1 MVARVV
7 LIFTI
12 IAALIAIAVIA
23 LTIRTAVK
31 NKKSFTKG
39 KTVGTVLLS
48 LFLVVIVVTNAVILN
63 FNNVIDIYFNK
74 INMDSPEIKQ
84 ARDDAKTLTQEIEG
98 EGIVLLKNEGNALP
112 LQDSK
117 INVFGYSSLSVA
129 YGGTGSGAGDE
140 STNIDLY
147 TGLQNA
153 GFETNTDL
161 KKFYEE
167 RLTEKTG
174 TDIFHLTGGDYN
186 NYEPS
191 TDEFTDDII
200 ENAKSF
206 SDTAVVVFSRSGGE
220 GGDLPTD
227 MDGKIGGTAGK
238 HYLELTDNERTM
250 LDMVEKN
257 FDKIVVLINSGNP
270 MELGFL
276 DEKEISAAMW
286 VGNPGSTGCN
296 AIGEVLCGKVN
307 PSGRLADTYAY
318 DVTSNPAY
326 YNSGDFEYPNTD
338 SIVQTQWFELDHY
351 LYLDYQENIYVGYRY
366 YETRWIDN
374 ETGECDEDAYH
385 KAVQY
390 PFGYGLSY
398 TDFTQQISNFE
409 NNGTTI
415 KLDVTVKNTGNV
427 SGKDVVQIYETAPYY
442 VGGIEKAHVN
452 LVDYGKTSEINPG
465 DSETIT
471 FEIPLENLASYDWQ
485 GMKAD
490 GGAYVLEE
498 GTYELKVMNNS
509 HDVLDSKSFEV
520 EHDVIYNDE
529 NSGKRTSDNVA
540 AINHFDDVSN
550 GNSIT
555 YVSRAD
561 WEKTDVTTRPEWK
574 DASQD
579 IIDAI
584 ENPVYPVDDADE
596 EIVIKDNGL
605 TVDDMKGLSYDDPQW
620 DKLLEQLSVN
630 DMVQLTGFGGFATAE
645 VKSVGKYKTLDTDG
659 PAGINGLVNGAS
671 GIQYTSAV
679 TLASTWN
686 QELAQ
691 KLGESMGNEA
701 KEYGVSGLYAPAMNI
716 HRTAFGGRNF
726 EYYSEDGV
734 LAGKIAA
741 GFARGTAE
749 NGIYCYIKHFAL
761 DNQETNRENVCV
773 WCNEQAMREVYFK
786 AFELAVKEGNAT
798 AVMDSDSRIGT
809 DWCGGCSELNND
821 VLRNEWGFQGMVI
834 TDYIGD
840 NFKDADIAIFNGC
853 DLMLSTLGEKV
864 TDIVLDNNSGLQAL
878 RNASHN
884 ILYTIANSNAQEL
897 SKSGMSTWVF
907 VLGAVDIILIGLCCF
922 GIFQV
927 AWKKKNSK

>member
-1 MVARVV
+1 MTAKTV
-7 LIFTI
+7 LIFTVI
-12 IAALIAIAVIA
+12 VAVIA
-23 LTIRTAVK
+23 VLAIVMNIRAGVK
-31 NKKSFTKG
+31 GKGTFTK
-39 KTVGTVLLS
+39 KRTVGTILLSVLLI
-48 LFLVVIVVTNAVILN
+48 IVVAANTAIYK
-63 FNNVIDIYFNK
+63 FNNIIDIYFNK

-84 ARDDAKTLTQEIEG
+84 ARDDAKNLTEEIES
-98 EGIVLLKNEGNALP
+98 EGIVLLKNENNALP
-112 LQDSK
+112 IQGK
-117 INVFGYSSLSVA
+117 INLFGYSSLSVA

-140 STNIDLY
+140 SSNIDLY

-153 GFETNTDL
+153 GFETNDEL
-161 KKFYEE
+161 KSFYEE

-191 TDEFTDDII
+191 ADEFTDDII
-200 ENAKSF
+200 NNAKNF
-206 SDTAVVVFSRSGGE
+206 SNTAVVVFSRSGGE

-227 MDGKIGGTAGK
+227 MDGKEGGTAGK
-238 HYLELTDNERTM
+238 HYLELTDNERAM
-250 LDMVEKN
+250 LDIAEEN
-257 FDKIVVLINSGNP
+257 FDKVVVLINSGNP

-276 DEKEISAAMW
+276 EEEQIDAALW

-296 AIGEVLCGKVN
+296 AIGSVLCGDTN

-318 DVTSNPAY
+318 DVTANPAY

-338 SIVQTQWFELDHY
+338 SIVQTQWFELEHY

-366 YETRWIDN
+366 YETRWVDN
-374 ETGECDEDAYH
+374 ETGKCDEVAYH

-398 TDFTQQISNFE
+398 TDFTQKITGFE
-409 NNGTTI
+409 NDGTTV
-415 KLDVTVKNTGNV
+415 KMDVTVTNTGDV

-452 LVDYGKTSEINPG
+452 LIDYGKTQVLEPG
-465 DSETIT
+465 KSETVS
-471 FEIPLENLASYDWQ
+471 FEIPVEDLASYDWQ
-485 GMKAD
+485 GIKAD
-490 GGAYVLEE
+490 GGAYVLEA
-498 GTYELKVMNNS
+498 GNYEIKVMNNA
-509 HDVLDSKSFEV
+509 HDVLDSKSF
-520 EHDVIYNDE
+520 DVKEDIIYNEAND
-529 NSGKRTSDNVA
+529 GKRGSDVTE
-540 AINHFDDVSN
+540 AINHFDNVSN

-561 WEKTDVTTRPEWK
+561 WEGTDVTERPEWK
-574 DASQD
+574 DASEE
-579 IIDAI
+579 IIDAL
-584 ENPVYPVDDADE
+584 ENPKFPVNDSDE
-596 EIVIKDNGL
+596 PITFAKNGL
-605 TVDDMKGLSYDDPQW
+605 TVDDMKGLDYDDPQW
-620 DKLLEQLSVN
+620 EKLLEQLSVD

-645 VKSVGKYKTLDTDG
+645 VSSVGKYKTMDTDG

-691 KLGESMGNEA
+691 RLGESMSNEA

-734 LAGKIAA
+734 LAGKTAA
-741 GFARGTAE
+741 GFARGTAK

-773 WCNEQAMREVYFK
+773 WTSEQAIREVYLK

-798 AVMDSDSRIGT
+798 AVMDADSRIGT
-809 DWCGGCSELNND
+809 DWCGGSSALNND

-840 NFKDADIAIFNGC
+840 NFKDADVAIFNGC

-864 TDIVLDNNSGLQAL
+864 TDIVLDNNSGQQAL
-878 RNASHN
+878 RKACHN
-884 ILYTIANSNAQEL
+884 ILYTIANSDAQEL
-897 SKSGMSTWVF
+897 SKSGLSTWVYIMGIAD
-907 VLGAVDIILIGLCCF
+907 VLLLAVMVFGLYK
-922 GIFQV
+922 V
-927 AWKKKNSK
+927 TWKKRK

>member
-1 MVARVV
+1 MTAKTV
-7 LIFTI
+7 LIFTVI
-12 IAALIAIAVIA
+12 VAVIA
-23 LTIRTAVK
+23 VLAIVMTIRAGVK
-31 NKKSFTKG
+31 GKGTFTK
-39 KTVGTVLLS
+39 KRTVGTILLS
-48 LFLVVIVVTNAVILN
+48 ALLIIVVAANTAIYK
-63 FNNVIDIYFNK
+63 FNNIIDIYFNK

-84 ARDDAKTLTQEIEG
+84 ARDDAKNLTEEIES
-98 EGIVLLKNEGNALP
+98 EGIVLLKNENNALP
-112 LQDSK
+112 IQGK
-117 INVFGYSSLSVA
+117 INLFGYSSLSVA

-140 STNIDLY
+140 SSNIDLY

-153 GFETNTDL
+153 GFETNDEL
-161 KKFYEE
+161 KSFYEE

-191 TDEFTDDII
+191 ADEFTDDII
-200 ENAKSF
+200 DNAKNF

-227 MDGKIGGTAGK
+227 MDGKEGGTAGK
-238 HYLELTDNERTM
+238 HYLELTDNERAM
-250 LDMVEKN
+250 LDIAEEN
-257 FDKIVVLINSGNP
+257 FDKVVVLINSGNP

-276 DEKEISAAMW
+276 EEEQIDAALW

-296 AIGEVLCGKVN
+296 AIGSVLCGDIN

-318 DVTSNPAY
+318 DVTANPAY

-338 SIVQTQWFELDHY
+338 SIVQTQWFELEHY

-366 YETRWIDN
+366 YETRWLDN
-374 ETGECDEDAYH
+374 ETGKCDEAAYH

-398 TDFTQQISNFE
+398 TDFTQKITGFE
-409 NNGTTI
+409 NDGTTV
-415 KLDVTVKNTGNV
+415 KMDVTVTNTGDV

-452 LVDYGKTSEINPG
+452 LIDYGKTQVLEPG
-465 DSETIT
+465 KSETVS
-471 FEIPLENLASYDWQ
+471 FEIPVEDLASYDWQ
-485 GMKAD
+485 GIKAD
-490 GGAYVLEE
+490 GGAYVLEA
-498 GTYELKVMNNS
+498 GNYEIKVMNNA
-509 HDVLDSKSFEV
+509 HDVLDSKSF
-520 EHDVIYNDE
+520 DVKEDIIYNEAND
-529 NSGKRTSDNVA
+529 GKRGSDVTEA
-540 AINHFDDVSN
+540 VNHFDNVSN

-561 WEKTDVTTRPEWK
+561 WEGTDITERPEWK
-574 DASQD
+574 DASEE
-579 IIDAI
+579 IIDAL
-584 ENPVYPVDDADE
+584 ENPKFPVNDSDE
-596 EIVIKDNGL
+596 PITFAKNGL
-605 TVDDMKGLSYDDPQW
+605 TVDDMKGLDYDDPQW
-620 DKLLEQLSVN
+620 EKLLEQLSVD

-645 VKSVGKYKTLDTDG
+645 VNSVGKYKTMDTDG

-686 QELAQ
+686 QDLAQ
-691 KLGESMGNEA
+691 KLGESMSNEA

-734 LAGKIAA
+734 LAGKTAA
-741 GFARGTAE
+741 GFARGTAK

-773 WCNEQAMREVYFK
+773 WTSEQAIREVYLK

-798 AVMDSDSRIGT
+798 AVMDADSRIGT
-809 DWCGGCSELNND
+809 DWCGGSSALNND

-840 NFKDADIAIFNGC
+840 NFKDADVAIFNGC

-864 TDIVLDNNSGLQAL
+864 TDIVLDNNSGQQAL
-878 RNASHN
+878 RKACHN
-884 ILYTIANSNAQEL
+884 ILYTIANSDAQEL
-897 SKSGMSTWVF
+897 SKSGLSTWVY
-907 VLGAVDIILIGLCCF
+907 VMGIADALLLAVTFFGLYKV
-922 GIFQV
+922 I
-927 AWKKKNSK
+927 WKKRK

>member
-1 MVARVV
+1 MTAKTV
-7 LIFTI
+7 LIFTVI
-12 IAALIAIAVIA
+12 VAVLAVLAIAM
-23 LTIRTAVK
+23 TIRAGVK
-31 NKKSFTKG
+31 GKGTFTKG
-39 KTVGTVLLS
+39 RTVGTVLLS
-48 LFLVVIVVTNAVILN
+48 LLLIIIVGANGAIYN
-63 FNNVIDIYFNK
+63 FNNIIDIYFNK

-84 ARDDAKTLTQEIEG
+84 ARDDAKDLTEEIES
-98 EGIVLLKNEGNALP
+98 EGIVLLKNENNALP
-112 LQDSK
+112 IQGK
-117 INVFGYSSLSVA
+117 INLFGYSSLSVA

-140 STNIDLY
+140 SNNVDLY

-153 GFETNTDL
+153 GFETNDEL
-161 KKFYEE
+161 KTFYEE

-191 TDEFTDDII
+191 ADEFTDDII
-200 ENAKSF
+200 DNAKSF

-227 MDGKIGGTAGK
+227 MADKVGGTAGK
-238 HYLELTDNERTM
+238 HYLELTDNERDM
-250 LDMVEKN
+250 LDIAEAN
-257 FDKIVVLINSGNP
+257 FDKVVVLINSGNP

-276 DEKEISAAMW
+276 DEDQIDAALW
-286 VGNPGSTGCN
+286 IGNPGSTGCN
-296 AIGEVLCGKVN
+296 AIGSVLCGEVN

-318 DVTSNPAY
+318 DVTANPAY

-338 SIVQTQWFELDHY
+338 SLVQTQWFELEHY

-366 YETRWIDN
+366 YETRWVDN
-374 ETGECDEDAYH
+374 ETGKCDEEAYH

-398 TDFTQQISNFE
+398 TDFTQKITGFE
-409 NNGTTI
+409 NDGTTV
-415 KLDVTVKNTGNV
+415 KMDVTVTNTEDV

-442 VGGIEKAHVN
+442 VGGIEKSHVN
-452 LVDYGKTSEINPG
+452 LIDYGKTQILEPGASEII
-465 DSETIT
+465 S
-471 FEIPLENLASYDWQ
+471 FEIPVEDLASYDWQ
-485 GMKAD
+485 GIKAD
-490 GGAYVLEE
+490 GGSYVLEA
-498 GTYELKVMNNS
+498 GTYEIKVMDNA
-509 HDVLDSKSFEV
+509 HDVLDSKSFDVDE
-520 EHDVIYNDE
+520 DVIYNEANDE
-529 NSGKRTSDNVA
+529 KRESDVTE
-540 AINHFDDVSN
+540 AINHFDNVSN

-561 WEKTDVTTRPEWK
+561 WEGTDVTERPDWK
-574 DASQD
+574 DASEE
-579 IIDAI
+579 IIDAL
-584 ENPVYPVDDADE
+584 ENPKFPVDDSDE
-596 EIVIKDNGL
+596 PITFAKNGL
-605 TVDDMKGLSYDDPQW
+605 TVDDMKGLDYDDPQW
-620 DKLLEQLSVN
+620 DKLLEQLSLD

-645 VKSVGKYKTLDTDG
+645 VSSVGKYKTMDTDG

-691 KLGESMGNEA
+691 KLGESMSNEA
-701 KEYGVSGLYAPAMNI
+701 KVYGVSGLYAPAMNI

-726 EYYSEDGV
+726 EYYSEDGI
-734 LAGKIAA
+734 LAGKTAA
-741 GFARGTAE
+741 GFARETAE

-773 WCNEQAMREVYFK
+773 WTSEQAIREIYLK

-798 AVMDSDSRIGT
+798 AVMDADSRIGT
-809 DWCGGCSELNND
+809 DWCGGSSALNND
-821 VLRNEWGFQGMVI
+821 VLRNEWGFKGMVI

-864 TDIVLDNNSGLQAL
+864 TDIVLDNNSGQQAL
-878 RNASHN
+878 RKACHN

-897 SKSGMSTWVF
+897 SKSGLSTWVYVMGIVD
-907 VLGAVDIILIGLCCF
+907 VLLLALIIFGLYK
-922 GIFQV
+922 V
-927 AWKKKNSK
+927 AWKKRK

>member
-1 MVARVV
+1 MTAKTV
-7 LIFTI
+7 LIFTVI
-12 IAALIAIAVIA
+12 VAVIA
-23 LTIRTAVK
+23 VLAIVMNIRAGVK
-31 NKKSFTKG
+31 GKGTFTK
-39 KTVGTVLLS
+39 KRTVGTILLSVLLI
-48 LFLVVIVVTNAVILN
+48 IVVAANTAIYK
-63 FNNVIDIYFNK
+63 FNNIIDIYFNK

-84 ARDDAKTLTQEIEG
+84 ARDDAKNLTEEIES
-98 EGIVLLKNEGNALP
+98 EGIVLLKNENNALP
-112 LQDSK
+112 IQGK
-117 INVFGYSSLSVA
+117 INLFGYSSLSVA

-140 STNIDLY
+140 SSNIDLY

-153 GFETNTDL
+153 GFETNDEL
-161 KKFYEE
+161 KSFYEE

-191 TDEFTDDII
+191 ADEFTDDII
-200 ENAKSF
+200 NNAKNF
-206 SDTAVVVFSRSGGE
+206 SNTAVVVFSRSGGE

-227 MDGKIGGTAGK
+227 MDGKEGGTAGK
-238 HYLELTDNERTM
+238 HYLELTDNERAM
-250 LDMVEKN
+250 LDIAEEN
-257 FDKIVVLINSGNP
+257 FDKVVVLINSGNP

-276 DEKEISAAMW
+276 EEEQIDAALW

-296 AIGEVLCGKVN
+296 AIGSVLCGDTN

-318 DVTSNPAY
+318 DVTANPAY

-338 SIVQTQWFELDHY
+338 SIVQTQWFELEHY

-366 YETRWIDN
+366 YETRWVDN
-374 ETGECDEDAYH
+374 ETGKCDEVAYH

-398 TDFTQQISNFE
+398 TDFTQKITGFE
-409 NNGTTI
+409 NDGTTV
-415 KLDVTVKNTGNV
+415 KMDVTVTNTGDV

-452 LVDYGKTSEINPG
+452 LIDYGKTQVLEPG
-465 DSETIT
+465 KSETVS
-471 FEIPLENLASYDWQ
+471 FEIPVEDLASYDWQ
-485 GMKAD
+485 GIKAD
-490 GGAYVLEE
+490 GGAYVLEA
-498 GTYELKVMNNS
+498 GNYEIKVMNNA
-509 HDVLDSKSFEV
+509 HDVLDSKNF
-520 EHDVIYNDE
+520 DVKEDIIYNEAND
-529 NSGKRTSDNVA
+529 GKRGSDVTE
-540 AINHFDDVSN
+540 AINHFDNVSN

-561 WEKTDVTTRPEWK
+561 WEGTDVTERPEWK
-574 DASQD
+574 DASEE
-579 IIDAI
+579 IIDAL
-584 ENPVYPVDDADE
+584 ENPKFPVNDSDE
-596 EIVIKDNGL
+596 PITFAKNGL
-605 TVDDMKGLSYDDPQW
+605 TVDDMKGLDYDDPQW
-620 DKLLEQLSVN
+620 EKLLEQLSVD

-645 VKSVGKYKTLDTDG
+645 VSSVGKYKTMDTDG

-691 KLGESMGNEA
+691 RLGESMSNEA

-734 LAGKIAA
+734 LAGKTAA
-741 GFARGTAE
+741 GFARGTAK

-773 WCNEQAMREVYFK
+773 WTSEQAIREVYLK

-798 AVMDSDSRIGT
+798 AVMDADSRIGT
-809 DWCGGCSELNND
+809 DWCGGSSALNND

-840 NFKDADIAIFNGC
+840 NFKDADVAIFNGC

-864 TDIVLDNNSGLQAL
+864 TDIVLDNNSGQQAL
-878 RNASHN
+878 RKACHN
-884 ILYTIANSNAQEL
+884 ILYTIANSDAQEL
-897 SKSGMSTWVF
+897 SKSGLSTWVYIMGIAD
-907 VLGAVDIILIGLCCF
+907 VLLLAVMFFGLYK
-922 GIFQV
+922 V
-927 AWKKKNSK
+927 TWKKRK

>member
-1 MVARVV
+1 MTAKTV
-7 LIFTI
+7 LIFTVI
-12 IAALIAIAVIA
+12 VAVIA
-23 LTIRTAVK
+23 VLAIVMTIRAGVK
-31 NKKSFTKG
+31 GKGTFTK
-39 KTVGTVLLS
+39 KRTAGTILLS
-48 LFLVVIVVTNAVILN
+48 ILLIIVVAANTAIYK
-63 FNNVIDIYFNK
+63 FNNIIDIYFNK

-84 ARDDAKTLTQEIEG
+84 ARDDAKNLTEEIES
-98 EGIVLLKNEGNALP
+98 EGIVLLKNENNALP
-112 LQDSK
+112 IQGK
-117 INVFGYSSLSVA
+117 INLFGYSSLSVA

-140 STNIDLY
+140 SSNIDLY

-153 GFETNTDL
+153 GFETNDEL
-161 KKFYEE
+161 KSFYEE

-191 TDEFTDDII
+191 ADEFTDDII
-200 ENAKSF
+200 DNAKNF

-227 MDGKIGGTAGK
+227 MDGKEGGTAGK
-238 HYLELTDNERTM
+238 HYLELTDNERAM
-250 LDMVEKN
+250 LDIAEEN
-257 FDKIVVLINSGNP
+257 FDKVVVLINSGNP

-276 DEKEISAAMW
+276 EEEQIDAALW

-296 AIGEVLCGKVN
+296 AIGSVLCGDTN

-318 DVTSNPAY
+318 DVTANPAY

-338 SIVQTQWFELDHY
+338 SIVQTQWFELEHY

-366 YETRWIDN
+366 YETRWVDN
-374 ETGECDEDAYH
+374 ETGKCDEAAYH

-398 TDFTQQISNFE
+398 TDFTQKITGFE
-409 NNGTTI
+409 NDGTTV
-415 KLDVTVKNTGNV
+415 KMDVTVTNTGDV

-452 LVDYGKTSEINPG
+452 LIDYGKTQVLEPG
-465 DSETIT
+465 KSETVS
-471 FEIPLENLASYDWQ
+471 FEIPVEDLASYDWQ
-485 GMKAD
+485 GIKAD
-490 GGAYVLEE
+490 GGAYVLEA
-498 GTYELKVMNNS
+498 GNYEIKVMNNA
-509 HDVLDSKSFEV
+509 HDVLDSKSF
-520 EHDVIYNDE
+520 DVKEDIIYNEAND
-529 NSGKRTSDNVA
+529 GKRGSDVTEA
-540 AINHFDDVSN
+540 VNHFDNVSN

-561 WEKTDVTTRPEWK
+561 WEGTDITERPEWK
-574 DASQD
+574 DASEE
-579 IIDAI
+579 IIDAL
-584 ENPVYPVDDADE
+584 ENPKFPVNDSDE
-596 EIVIKDNGL
+596 PITFAKNGL
-605 TVDDMKGLSYDDPQW
+605 TVEDMKGLDYDDPQW
-620 DKLLEQLSVN
+620 EKLLEQLSVD

-645 VKSVGKYKTLDTDG
+645 VNSVGKYKTMDTDG

-691 KLGESMGNEA
+691 KLGESMSNEA

-734 LAGKIAA
+734 LAGKTAA
-741 GFARGTAE
+741 GFARGTAK

-773 WCNEQAMREVYFK
+773 WTSEQAIREIYLK

-798 AVMDSDSRIGT
+798 AVMDADSRIGT
-809 DWCGGCSELNND
+809 DWCGGSSALNND
-821 VLRNEWGFQGMVI
+821 VLRNEWGFHGMVI

-840 NFKDADIAIFNGC
+840 NFKDADVAIFNGC

-864 TDIVLDNNSGLQAL
+864 TDIVLDNNSGQQAL
-878 RNASHN
+878 RKACHN
-884 ILYTIANSNAQEL
+884 ILYTIANSDAQEL
-897 SKSGMSTWVF
+897 SKSGLSTWVY
-907 VLGAVDIILIGLCCF
+907 VMGIADALLLAVTLLGLYKVT
-922 GIFQV
+922 
-927 AWKKKNSK
+927 WKKRK

>member
-1 MVARVV
+1 MTAKTV
-7 LIFTI
+7 LIFTVI
-12 IAALIAIAVIA
+12 VAVIA
-23 LTIRTAVK
+23 VLAIVMTIRAGVK
-31 NKKSFTKG
+31 GKGTFTK
-39 KTVGTVLLS
+39 KRTVGTILLS
-48 LFLVVIVVTNAVILN
+48 ALLIIVVAANTAIYK
-63 FNNVIDIYFNK
+63 FNNIIDIYFNK

-84 ARDDAKTLTQEIEG
+84 ARDDAKNLTEEIES
-98 EGIVLLKNEGNALP
+98 EGIVLLKNENNALP
-112 LQDSK
+112 IQGK
-117 INVFGYSSLSVA
+117 INLFGYSSLSVA

-140 STNIDLY
+140 SSNIDLY

-153 GFETNTDL
+153 GFETNDEL
-161 KKFYEE
+161 KSFYEE

-191 TDEFTDDII
+191 ADEFTDDII
-200 ENAKSF
+200 DNAKNF

-227 MDGKIGGTAGK
+227 MDGKEGGTAGK
-238 HYLELTDNERTM
+238 HYLELTDNERAM
-250 LDMVEKN
+250 LDIAEEN
-257 FDKIVVLINSGNP
+257 FDKVVVLINSGNP

-276 DEKEISAAMW
+276 EEEQIDAALW

-296 AIGEVLCGKVN
+296 AIGSVLCGDIN

-318 DVTSNPAY
+318 DVTANPAY

-338 SIVQTQWFELDHY
+338 SIVQTQWFELEHY

-366 YETRWIDN
+366 YETRWVDN
-374 ETGECDEDAYH
+374 ETGKCDEAAYH

-398 TDFTQQISNFE
+398 TDFTQKITGFE
-409 NNGTTI
+409 NDGTTV
-415 KLDVTVKNTGNV
+415 KMDVTVTNTGDV

-452 LVDYGKTSEINPG
+452 LIDYGKTQVLEPG
-465 DSETIT
+465 KSETVS
-471 FEIPLENLASYDWQ
+471 FEIPVEDLASYDWQ
-485 GMKAD
+485 GIKAD
-490 GGAYVLEE
+490 GGAYVLEA
-498 GTYELKVMNNS
+498 GNYEIKVMNNA
-509 HDVLDSKSFEV
+509 HDVLDSKSF
-520 EHDVIYNDE
+520 DVKEDIIYNEAND
-529 NSGKRTSDNVA
+529 GKRGSDVTEA
-540 AINHFDDVSN
+540 VNHFDNVSN

-561 WEKTDVTTRPEWK
+561 WEGTDITERPEWK
-574 DASQD
+574 DASEE
-579 IIDAI
+579 IIDAL
-584 ENPVYPVDDADE
+584 ENPKFPVNDSDE
-596 EIVIKDNGL
+596 PITFAKNGL
-605 TVDDMKGLSYDDPQW
+605 TVDDMKGLDYDDPQW
-620 DKLLEQLSVN
+620 EKLLEQLSVD

-645 VKSVGKYKTLDTDG
+645 VNSVGKYKTMDTDG

-686 QELAQ
+686 QDLAQ
-691 KLGESMGNEA
+691 KLGESMSNEA

-734 LAGKIAA
+734 LAGKTAA
-741 GFARGTAE
+741 GFARGTAK

-773 WCNEQAMREVYFK
+773 WTSEQAIREVYLK

-798 AVMDSDSRIGT
+798 AVMDADSRIGT
-809 DWCGGCSELNND
+809 DWCGGSSALNND

-840 NFKDADIAIFNGC
+840 NFKDADVAIFNGC

-864 TDIVLDNNSGLQAL
+864 TDIVLDNNSGQQAL
-878 RNASHN
+878 RKACHN
-884 ILYTIANSNAQEL
+884 ILYTIANSDAQEL
-897 SKSGMSTWVF
+897 SKSGLSTWVY
-907 VLGAVDIILIGLCCF
+907 VMGIADALLLAVTFFGLYKV
-922 GIFQV
+922 I
-927 AWKKKNSK
+927 WKKRK

>member
-1 MVARVV
+1 MTAKTV
-7 LIFTI
+7 LIFTVI
-12 IAALIAIAVIA
+12 VAVLAVFAIAM
-23 LTIRTAVK
+23 TIRAGVK
-31 NKKSFTKG
+31 GKGTFTKG
-39 KTVGTVLLS
+39 RTVGTVLLS
-48 LFLVVIVVTNAVILN
+48 LLLIIIVGANGAIYN
-63 FNNVIDIYFNK
+63 FNNIIDIYFNK

-84 ARDDAKTLTQEIEG
+84 ARDDAKDLTEEIES
-98 EGIVLLKNEGNALP
+98 EGIVLLKNENNALP
-112 LQDSK
+112 IQGK
-117 INVFGYSSLSVA
+117 INLFGYSSLSVA

-140 STNIDLY
+140 SNNVDLY

-153 GFETNTDL
+153 GFKTNDEL
-161 KKFYEE
+161 KTFYEE

-191 TDEFTDDII
+191 ADEFTDDII
-200 ENAKSF
+200 DNAKSF

-227 MDGKIGGTAGK
+227 MADKVGGTAGK
-238 HYLELTDNERTM
+238 HYLELTDNERNM
-250 LDMVEKN
+250 LDIAEAN
-257 FDKIVVLINSGNP
+257 FDKVVVLINSGNP

-276 DEKEISAAMW
+276 DEDQIDAALW
-286 VGNPGSTGCN
+286 IGNPGSTGCN
-296 AIGEVLCGKVN
+296 AIGSVLCGDVN

-318 DVTSNPAY
+318 DVTANPAY

-338 SIVQTQWFELDHY
+338 SIVQTQWFELEHY

-366 YETRWIDN
+366 YETRWVDN
-374 ETGECDEDAYH
+374 ETGKCDEEAYH

-398 TDFTQQISNFE
+398 TDFTQKITGFE
-409 NNGTTI
+409 NDGTTV
-415 KLDVTVKNTGNV
+415 KMDVTVTNTGDV

-442 VGGIEKAHVN
+442 VGGIEKSHVN
-452 LVDYGKTSEINPG
+452 LIDYGKTQILEPG
-465 DSETIT
+465 ASETVS
-471 FEIPLENLASYDWQ
+471 FEIPVEDLVSYDWQ
-485 GMKAD
+485 GIKAD
-490 GGAYVLEE
+490 GGSYVLEA
-498 GTYELKVMNNS
+498 GTYEIKVMDNA
-509 HDVLDSKSFEV
+509 HDVLDSKSFDVDE
-520 EHDVIYNDE
+520 DVIYNEAND
-529 NSGKRTSDNVA
+529 GKRESDVTE
-540 AINHFDDVSN
+540 AINHFDNVSN

-561 WEKTDVTTRPEWK
+561 WEGTDVTERPDWK
-574 DASQD
+574 DASEE
-579 IIDAI
+579 IIDAL
-584 ENPVYPVDDADE
+584 ENPKFPVDDSDE
-596 EIVIKDNGL
+596 PITFAKNGL
-605 TVDDMKGLSYDDPQW
+605 TVDDMKGLDYDDPQW
-620 DKLLEQLSVN
+620 DKLLEQLSLD

-645 VKSVGKYKTLDTDG
+645 VSSVGKYKTMDTDG

-691 KLGESMGNEA
+691 KLGESMSNEA
-701 KEYGVSGLYAPAMNI
+701 KVYGVSGLYAPAMNI

-726 EYYSEDGV
+726 EYYSEDGI
-734 LAGKIAA
+734 LAGKTAA

-773 WCNEQAMREVYFK
+773 WTSEQAIREIYLK

-798 AVMDSDSRIGT
+798 AVMDADSRIGT
-809 DWCGGCSELNND
+809 DWCGGSSALNND
-821 VLRNEWGFQGMVI
+821 VLRNEWGFKGMVI

-864 TDIVLDNNSGLQAL
+864 TDIVLDNNSGQQAL
-878 RNASHN
+878 RKACHN

-897 SKSGMSTWVF
+897 SKSGLSTWVYVMGIVD
-907 VLGAVDIILIGLCCF
+907 VLLLALVIFGLYK
-922 GIFQV
+922 V
-927 AWKKKNSK
+927 AWKKRK

>member
-1 MVARVV
+1 MTAKTV
-7 LIFTI
+7 LIFTVI
-12 IAALIAIAVIA
+12 VAVLAVLAIAM
-23 LTIRTAVK
+23 TIRAGVK
-31 NKKSFTKG
+31 GKGTFTKG
-39 KTVGTVLLS
+39 RTVGTVLLS
-48 LFLVVIVVTNAVILN
+48 LLLIIIVGANGAIYN
-63 FNNVIDIYFNK
+63 FNNIIDIYFNK

-84 ARDDAKTLTQEIEG
+84 ARDDAKDLTEEIES
-98 EGIVLLKNEGNALP
+98 EGIVLLKNENNALP
-112 LQDSK
+112 IQGK
-117 INVFGYSSLSVA
+117 INLFGYSSLSVA

-140 STNIDLY
+140 SNNVDLY

-153 GFETNTDL
+153 GFETNDEL
-161 KKFYEE
+161 KTFYEE

-191 TDEFTDDII
+191 ADEFTDDII
-200 ENAKSF
+200 DNAKSF

-227 MDGKIGGTAGK
+227 MADKVGGTAGK
-238 HYLELTDNERTM
+238 HYLELTDNERDM
-250 LDMVEKN
+250 LDIAEAN
-257 FDKIVVLINSGNP
+257 FDKVVVLINSGNP

-276 DEKEISAAMW
+276 DEDQIDAALW
-286 VGNPGSTGCN
+286 IGNPGSTGCN
-296 AIGEVLCGKVN
+296 AIGSVLCGEVN

-318 DVTSNPAY
+318 DVTANPAY

-338 SIVQTQWFELDHY
+338 SLVQTQWFELEHY

-366 YETRWIDN
+366 YETRWVDN
-374 ETGECDEDAYH
+374 ETGKCDEEAYH

-398 TDFTQQISNFE
+398 TDFTQKITGFE
-409 NNGTTI
+409 NDGTTV
-415 KLDVTVKNTGNV
+415 KMDVTVTNTGDV

-442 VGGIEKAHVN
+442 VGGIEKSHVN
-452 LVDYGKTSEINPG
+452 LIDYGKTQILEPGASEII
-465 DSETIT
+465 S
-471 FEIPLENLASYDWQ
+471 FEIPVENLASYDWQ
-485 GMKAD
+485 GIKAD
-490 GGAYVLEE
+490 GGSYVLEA
-498 GTYELKVMNNS
+498 GTYEIKVMDNA
-509 HDVLDSKSFEV
+509 HDVLDSKSFDVDE
-520 EHDVIYNDE
+520 DVIYNEAND
-529 NSGKRTSDNVA
+529 GKRESDVTE
-540 AINHFDDVSN
+540 AINHFDNVSN

-561 WEKTDVTTRPEWK
+561 WEGTNVTERPDWK
-574 DASQD
+574 DASEE
-579 IIDAI
+579 IIDAL
-584 ENPVYPVDDADE
+584 ENPKFPVDDSDE
-596 EIVIKDNGL
+596 PITFAKNGL
-605 TVDDMKGLSYDDPQW
+605 TVDDMKGLDYDDPQW
-620 DKLLEQLSVN
+620 DKLLEQLSLD

-645 VKSVGKYKTLDTDG
+645 VSSVGKYKTMDTDG

-691 KLGESMGNEA
+691 KLGESMSNEA
-701 KEYGVSGLYAPAMNI
+701 KVYGVSGLYAPAMNI

-734 LAGKIAA
+734 LAGKTAA

-773 WCNEQAMREVYFK
+773 WTSEQAIREIYLK

-798 AVMDSDSRIGT
+798 AVMDADSRIGT
-809 DWCGGCSELNND
+809 DWCGGSSALNND
-821 VLRNEWGFQGMVI
+821 VLRNEWGFKGMVI

-864 TDIVLDNNSGLQAL
+864 TDIVLDNNSGQQAL
-878 RNASHN
+878 RKACHN

-897 SKSGMSTWVF
+897 SKSGLSTWVYVMGIVD
-907 VLGAVDIILIGLCCF
+907 VLLLALIIFGLYK
-922 GIFQV
+922 V
-927 AWKKKNSK
+927 AWKKRK